1 MTWGLLS
8 FFPANFL
15 SRFVLS
21 HPKINLCTRNDT
33 IEGCYARVASGKS
46 AIALVFGAVNDPAL
60 EVVFHRESPQVALLS
75 EKHPLARKQELCMAD
90 FAPYRLVL
98 LNSSPHVI
106 GSLERQCAAA
116 GCAPQILLDGGAWGQ
131 ALELVAKA
139 NYVSFCL
146 PPKTMKEEKLVTR
159 PVRDLDLTINFN
171 MAVLRGAALSAA
183 ESEFVDY
190 VVRVMQREG

>member
-1 MTWGLLS
+1 M
-8 FFPANFL
+8 
-15 SRFVLS
+15 
-21 HPKINLCTRNDT
+21 
-33 IEGCYARVASGKS
+33 ASGKS

-171 MAVLRGAALSAA
+171 MAVLRGAALSRRRERICGLCGAGDAA
-183 ESEFVDY
+183 GGVNSPFRFLTIDFAIDAMRFVKNTK
-190 VVRVMQREG
+190 

>member
-1 MTWGLLS
+1 M
-8 FFPANFL
+8 
-15 SRFVLS
+15 
-21 HPKINLCTRNDT
+21 
-33 IEGCYARVASGKS
+33 
-46 AIALVFGAVNDPAL
+46 
-60 EVVFHRESPQVALLS
+60 
-75 EKHPLARKQELCMAD
+75 
-90 FAPYRLVL
+90 
-98 LNSSPHVI
+98 
-106 GSLERQCAAA
+106 
-116 GCAPQILLDGGAWGQ
+116 LDGGAWGQ

-190 VVRVMQREG
+190 VVRVMQRRGK

>member
-1 MTWGLLS
+1 
-8 FFPANFL
+8 
-15 SRFVLS
+15 
-21 HPKINLCTRNDT
+21 
-33 IEGCYARVASGKS
+33 
-46 AIALVFGAVNDPAL
+46 
-60 EVVFHRESPQVALLS
+60 
-75 EKHPLARKQELCMAD
+75 MAD

-116 GCAPQILLDGGAWGQ
+116 GCAPQIMLDGGAWGQ
-131 ALELVAKA
+131 ALERVAKA

>member
-1 MTWGLLS
+1 MDSDQQITHS
-8 FFPANFL
+8 Q
-15 SRFVLS
+15 
-21 HPKINLCTRNDT
+21 
-33 IEGCYARVASGKS
+33 E
-46 AIALVFGAVNDPAL
+46 IAAYENEILPRI
-60 EVVFHRESPQVALLS
+60 H
-75 EKHPLARKQELCMAD
+75 
-90 FAPYRLVL
+90 
-98 LNSSPHVI
+98 I
-106 GSLERQCAAA
+106 G
-116 GCAPQILLDGGAWGQ
+116 
-131 ALELVAKA
+131 KA